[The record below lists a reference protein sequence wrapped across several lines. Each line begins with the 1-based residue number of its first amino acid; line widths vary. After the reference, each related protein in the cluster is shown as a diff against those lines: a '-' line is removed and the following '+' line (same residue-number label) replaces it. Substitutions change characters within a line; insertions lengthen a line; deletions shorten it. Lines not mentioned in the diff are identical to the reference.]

1 MHEDIHRRAYALWQ
15 ADGCPHGQDQAYWFK
30 AATELAA
37 EAARTIKPARA
48 KRTPRA
54 RKAA

>member
-1 MHEDIHRRAYALWQ
+1 MHEDIQRRAYALWQ

-30 AATELAA
+30 AATQIAA
-37 EAARTIKPARA
+37 EAAKTLKPARA
-48 KRTPRA
+48 KRAPRA